1 MLHHAR
7 TWLALTF
14 DKRGVTA
21 LEYGIIA
28 ALMGS
33 ALAVAVPALSGNL
46 GTAFT
51 KIGATLAGAG
61 S

>member
-28 ALMGS
+28 ALMGG
-33 ALAVAVPALSGNL
+33 ALAVAVPALSGKL
-46 GTAFT
+46 SGAFQT
-51 KIGATLAGAG
+51 IGNTLAGV

>member
-28 ALMGS
+28 ALIGG
-33 ALAVAVPALSGNL
+33 ALAASVPALVVPLKG
-46 GTAFT
+46 AF
-51 KIGATLAGAG
+51 ATVAAALTGVG
-61 S
+61 G